1 MEIIKSSDR
10 SIPSTRR
17 GPEGA
22 VFKLQGMRQVSVIG
36 ASVAD
41 EDLYQFAYHLGRELG
56 RRKVVVI
63 NGGRSGVM
71 EAVSRGVREAG
82 GISVGILTTYDG
94 SDANE
99 YLTIRVN
106 TGMNWNRNP
115 IVVASGEVVI
125 AIGGAWGTL
134 SELAYAKILG
144 KRIIGYRTHDIEG
157 VFRVHSVEE
166 VLKILEEWGII

>member
-1 MEIIKSSDR
+1 
-10 SIPSTRR
+10 
-17 GPEGA
+17 
-22 VFKLQGMRQVSVIG
+22 MRQVSVIG

-41 EDLYQFAYHLGRELG
+41 DDLYRFAYLLGRELG

-63 NGGRSGVM
+63 NGGRTGVM
-71 EAVSRGVREAG
+71 EGVSRGVKEEG

-94 SDANE
+94 SDANP
-99 YLTIRVN
+99 YLSIRVN

-157 VFRVHSVEE
+157 IVRVESVEE
-166 VLKILEEWGII
+166 ALQVLREWGIIE